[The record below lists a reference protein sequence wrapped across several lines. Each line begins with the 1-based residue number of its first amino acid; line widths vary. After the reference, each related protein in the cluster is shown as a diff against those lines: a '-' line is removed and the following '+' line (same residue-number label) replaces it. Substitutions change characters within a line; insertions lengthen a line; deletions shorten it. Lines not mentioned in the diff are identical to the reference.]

1 MADYRSIERR
11 LTECLELRRR
21 PIAVAFRDAIPAGV
35 AAFSGSEPSGC
46 SFWRLAAAGRAFYT
60 VPADHY
66 TCPIGAHTHG
76 LAMPPSRAG
85 ELEATLSLM
94 AGIGYIKMEEVPAIP
109 RLSRPPAAIVYA
121 PLGETPVDPD
131 VAMVVGRPGR
141 LMLLNEAAARAGV
154 AAQGAFMGRPTC
166 MVLPASFGGG
176 LVGSAGCVGNR
187 IYTDLGDDEVYV
199 AIAGRD
205 LIAVVDALSVI
216 EGANAMLS
224 EYHRGRRASLAT
236 E

>member
-1 MADYRSIERR
+1 
-11 LTECLELRRR
+11 
-21 PIAVAFRDAIPAGV
+21 
-35 AAFSGSEPSGC
+35 
-46 SFWRLAAAGRAFYT
+46 
-60 VPADHY
+60 
-66 TCPIGAHTHG
+66 
-76 LAMPPSRAG
+76 
-85 ELEATLSLM
+85 
-94 AGIGYIKMEEVPAIP
+94 
-109 RLSRPPAAIVYA
+109 
-121 PLGETPVDPD
+121 
-131 VAMVVGRPGR
+131 
-141 LMLLNEAAARAGV
+141 
-154 AAQGAFMGRPTC
+154 